1 MKNVILF
8 FLISACVSFASCS
21 SSDDS
26 NIPLPQNNAEK
37 LIGRWIIEEYDLSGT
52 TMTILQDSGETETFV
67 GCGKDLAYDFVFSDN
82 PNTFTSNG
90 SYKLNLNTTSN
101 TGNVTNQLID
111 FDVASS
117 GSWSI
122 NTAGNRITIND
133 GIEEYD
139 ISVIELTD
147 TVFRY
152 IRNIST
158 SEVQGTTTINTS
170 ATETFI
176 LFKLE

>member
-1 MKNVILF
+1 MKKVILLC
-8 FLISACVSFASCS
+8 LILVGVSISSCS
-21 SSDDS
+21 SSDDG
-26 NIPLPQNNAEK
+26 NAPLPQNNAEK
-37 LIGRWIIEEYDLSGT
+37 LIGRWIIDEYDLMGT

-67 GCGKDLAYDFVFSDN
+67 GCGKALAYDFVFSDN
-82 PNTFTSNG
+82 PKTFTSNG
-90 SYKLNLNTTSN
+90 TYKLNLDTTSN
-101 TGNVTNQLID
+101 MGDVTNQLID
-111 FDVASS
+111 MEVASS

-133 GIEEYD
+133 GIEEYQ

-158 SEVQGTTTINTS
+158 SEVQGTTTISTS

-176 LFKLE
+176 LLKIQ